1 MYTDKYLRFD
11 TESQAETVLYTEV
24 PTAWDEEGEP
34 TAWEPWAN
42 YQNIDVLG
50 ILYENQPIPD
60 PENPPPP
67 VALPGWHINI
77 RLVEGEDAEALE
89 DYSIHP
95 EFPRRV
101 WG

>member
-1 MYTDKYLRFD
+1 MYTDLYLKFSD
-11 TESQAETVLYTEV
+11 EAQANEALYTEV

-34 TAWEPWAN
+34 TAWEPRAN

-60 PENPPPP
+60 PENPPTPIP
-67 VALPGWHINI
+67 LDGWHVNV
-77 RLVEGEDAEALE
+77 RVVDGEDAEALE
-89 DYSIHP
+89 DYSIQP
-95 EFPRRV
+95 TLPRRV